1 MSGRRKGSRQDRVP
15 EVQRSATGRVTF
27 LDDSEVSVQ
36 TRSTAV
42 RPSRMRPLLLVV
54 AALLVPGVIA
64 FMAFGPSDSP
74 DSATPSE
81 ETSDDASAVAAAAS
95 AEESDELRA
104 YGSGGVQ
111 LDNRYSEINSAL
123 DAVVVVGTVGAAPAQ
138 PLQQY
143 GPAGKLEV
151 FPPGNRALE
160 EMTFD
165 ASGNWL
171 AGLYR
176 NTFDQEVLMI
186 GRLDGADWV
195 MDPVA
200 LQVNGY
206 AWHPT
211 EPGVIAFAKLNNFDP
226 SVTDVVVEDYTQRRV
241 ISRRFRADFPGRLRL
256 WGDWGMAFDEP
267 GPVSVAAVATF
278 ESDDYS
284 NGANGANI
292 LTTLVEGVPGTAM
305 GELGPNRILIDGADE
320 PTIVNT
326 NNAVFEPNVWI
337 EPGTEVAA
345 MLGSPDGKFSVALVV
360 DRYSS
365 DASGGDIVLLA
376 ADPTSVNAANELLFS
391 TSGPTTFDWTPD
403 GRFVTGF
410 VPAELDAD
418 GQRRRAASVTVYDL
432 DRSLYV
438 GREIRQSIDG
448 DLDLRFRASAVAF
461 RETIND

>member
-1 MSGRRKGSRQDRVP
+1 MSGRRKRARPDQIP
-15 EVQRSATGRVTF
+15 EVQRSATGQVTL
-27 LDDSEVSVQ
+27 LDDSELGVQ
-36 TRSTAV
+36 TLSTTV
-42 RPSRMRPLLLVV
+42 RPSRLRPLLLVV

-64 FMAFGPSDSP
+64 FMAFGLSDSP

-81 ETSDDASAVAAAAS
+81 ETSGDASAVAAAS
-95 AEESDELRA
+95 AEEFDELRA

-138 PLQQY
+138 PLQLY
-143 GPAGKLEV
+143 GPAPKLEV
-151 FPPGNRALE
+151 FPPGNRALN

-171 AGLYR
+171 AGLYK
-176 NTFDQEVLMI
+176 NTFDQEVLMV

-200 LQVNGY
+200 LRINGF

-211 EPGVIAFAKLNNFDP
+211 EPGVIAFAKLNNFN
-226 SVTDVVVEDYTQRRV
+226 SAVTDVVVEDYTQRRV

-267 GPVSVAAVATF
+267 GPVSMTAVATF
-278 ESDDYS
+278 EGKDFS
-284 NGANGANI
+284 NGATGANI
-292 LTTLVEGVPGTAM
+292 LTTLVEGVPGTAL

-365 DASGGDIVLLA
+365 DGSGGDIVLLA
-376 ADPTSVNAANELLFS
+376 ADPTSVNAANELLFT

-410 VPAELDAD
+410 EPAELDAD

-438 GREIRQSIDG
+438 GREIRESVGG
-448 DLDLRFRASAVAF
+448 DLDLRFRANAVAF
-461 RETIND
+461 QETIND